1 MGWKIA
7 LSMLLLP
14 GLIGMT
20 QLVSYSSQPGKVG
33 QSVPELLPCSLSGEE
48 PFRGADQTTVLIFY
62 HPHCPCTRA
71 TIRCME
77 RMIASFAS
85 QPNIVA
91 YAFIPSGEVDSWIE
105 SETTDKLR
113 SFGNVSI
120 VADHDAK
127 ASRQFDVATSG
138 HVLVYNDA
146 RLSFSGGITPSRGH
160 EGSCDSGA
168 AFLNSINGESNQR
181 VKWPVFGCA
190 IVSPS
195 EGA

>member
-14 GLIGMT
+14 GLVGMT
-20 QLVSYSSQPGKVG
+20 QLVSYSSQPGDVG
-33 QSVPELLPCSLSGEE
+33 QSVPMLLPHSLSSVQSFED
-48 PFRGADQTTVLIFY
+48 ANQTTVLVFY

-77 RMIASFAS
+77 RMIASFTS
-85 QPNIVA
+85 QPTIIA
-91 YAFIPSGEVDSWIE
+91 YAFVPSGETDHWIE

-120 VADHDAK
+120 VADHNAK
-127 ASRQFDVATSG
+127 ACRQFDVATSG
-138 HVLVYNDA
+138 HVLVYNDSK
-146 RLSFSGGITPSRGH
+146 LSFSGGITPSRGH
-160 EGSCDSGA
+160 EGNCDSGV
-168 AFLNSINGESNQR
+168 AFLHSVNGESEDR
-181 VKWPVFGCA
+181 REWPVFGCA
-190 IVSPS
+190 IVVPS